1 MSTLVRLALLA
12 AAALPLRPASAA
24 AACGSASGGPT
35 DNPVA
40 TLYGSGDARLAW
52 AADVRWA
59 CVWSVA
65 DFPAPS
71 ADASFAAAQAAAVAG
86 GGGVVYFPAGTYAFA
101 RNLSLASGVVI
112 RGEPTTARARSGKAP
127 GPLAPTTVFECPNKV
142 HQGVWNFAPDAANL
156 GVVSVT
162 LDQCA
167 VMLWPSLVTT
177 AFSPMLSR
185 WWFSA
190 TDVAGMGRNKLVLS
204 CVVRDVSLG
213 RSLLAPPPL
222 DVDNVYPYSFSIAV
236 GVYSDE
242 NALVANNL
250 LPASQRAE
258 VTTVTVGGKNET
270 VPYAYDNR
278 YGIDVNTILLGAVAS
293 AYCKGAGSKCG
304 TPSAFGGLSPACA
317 PFNFRRGVVIRDN
330 WVAQNGRVGVSW
342 TGGGGGGGA
351 SPACAP
357 GSGTLVLDNHVE
369 VRANTTCWTVDGHSA
384 PRGSDTNENRG
395 YMLSGFCSNVTGNT
409 GHINRQAIAG
419 TPYQTVDGEGILHQ
433 SQNGNWGYGDVIVGN
448 DLSGGS
454 SGYIAN
460 WDLLWQNAT
469 TLVGNTVNPSEMI
482 GAVLMND
489 DVVGAGWHCD
499 GNSPPAV
506 FKGKTTVPCP
516 A

>member
-1 MSTLVRLALLA
+1 MSLRLA
-12 AAALPLRPASAA
+12 AAVAEEAA
-24 AACGSASGGPT
+24 AASSAAPCGSASGGPT

-40 TLYGSGDARLAW
+40 TLYGSSDARLAW
-52 AADVRWA
+52 AAEVRWA

-65 DFPAPS
+65 DFPAASP
-71 ADASFAAAQAAAVAG
+71 DASFAAAQAAAVAG

-101 RNLSLASGVVI
+101 QNLSLASGVVI
-112 RGEPTTARARSGKAP
+112 RGAPTTARAKSGKAP
-127 GPLAPTTVFECPNKV
+127 GPLAPTTVFACPNKL
-142 HQGVWNFAPDAANL
+142 HQGVWNFEPAAQNL
-156 GVVSVT
+156 GVVNVL

-167 VMLWPSLVTT
+167 VMLWPALVTPS
-177 AFSPMLSR
+177 FSPMLSS

-204 CVVRDVSLG
+204 NVVRDVSLG

-222 DVDNVYPYSFSIAV
+222 DKSNVYPYTFSIAV
-236 GVYSDE
+236 GVYTDE

-250 LPASQRAE
+250 LPPSQRDEA
-258 VTTVTVGGKNET
+258 TTVTIAGKNET

-278 YGIDVNTILLGAVAS
+278 YGIDVNSILLGAVAS

-304 TPSAFGGLSPACA
+304 TPSAFGGLSPPCA
-317 PFNFRRGVVIRDN
+317 PFNFRPGIVIRDN
-330 WVAQNGRVGVSW
+330 FVAQNGRVGVSW
-342 TGGGGGGGA
+342 SGGA
-351 SPACAP
+351 NAAPTCAP
-357 GSGTLVLDNHVE
+357 GSGTLVTGNHVE

-409 GHINRQAIAG
+409 GHVNRQLIPG
-419 TPYQTVDGEGILHQ
+419 TPYETVDGEGILHQ
-433 SQNGNWGYGDVIVGN
+433 SQNGNWGFGDVIVGN
-448 DLSGGS
+448 DLSGGE

-460 WDLLWQNAT
+460 WDLLWQNEST
-469 TLVGNTVNPSEMI
+469 MSGNTVNADEMI

-489 DVVGAGWHCD
+489 DVVGAGWHCS